1 MTQVNSNN
9 LNFMCLLLLGGL
21 ASLARGI
28 LGTQLDT
35 VGVPPWNI
43 HVFRF
48 IPGGGRV
55 AGFYGVWLVQ
65 IPQPLAYLGRGLGG
79 LVFG

>member
-1 MTQVNSNN
+1 M
-9 LNFMCLLLLGGL
+9 LLRGGL

-28 LGTQLDT
+28 LGTRLDT

-43 HVFRF
+43 HIFRF

-65 IPQPLAYLGRGLGG
+65 IPQPLAYLGRGLGVRY
-79 LVFG
+79 LADKKRKEFAWLL